1 MLVPPA
7 GGGGGRVCCGDS
19 LLASGVA
26 ALRGPR
32 LASQPISQRRY
43 MGQWTMLFQD
53 RCWTLMGAD
62 NIDLASRSHWGSERA
77 CVMSAR
83 VLSSRPG
90 ASLSALCYLAGK
102 WLSRGLCNET
112 DDVDKG
118 GSQQSKKGRPVLAPP
133 PSPHCTFAM
142 MLQS

>member
-19 LLASGVA
+19 LLGSVVA
-26 ALRGPR
+26 ALRGRR
-32 LASQPISQRRY
+32 LASQPISH
-43 MGQWTMLFQD
+43 GTVNLLFQD

-62 NIDLASRSHWGSERA
+62 NIDLATRSHWGSECA
-77 CVMSAR
+77 CVIEQK
-83 VLSSRPG
+83 
-90 ASLSALCYLAGK
+90 SLIIPSGGIALRSVTCYLAGK

-118 GSQQSKKGRPVLAPP
+118 GSQQSKKGRR
-133 PSPHCTFAM
+133 
-142 MLQS
+142 